1 MGRMIKLIPV
11 LVLVMGLPLALLAC
25 GGDESSESSAAD
37 QAATS
42 PATEGSVAA
51 SEPAATE
58 STSTEKSESI
68 TTSGSTSA
76 ETDREALIALY
87 NATDGAN
94 WTNNENWLSGNPL
107 GEWYGVTTDSLGSV
121 VGLDLSQNG
130 LSGEIPAGLGQLSN
144 LFDLSLGGN
153 QLSGGIPAD
162 LGQLANLVRLRLAG
176 NDLSGCVPD
185 TLRGVSYNDFDE
197 LGLPFCTPD
206 P

>member
-1 MGRMIKLIPV
+1 MGRMIKWIPV

-25 GGDESSESSAAD
+25 GGGESSESSAAD
-37 QAATS
+37 QAA
-42 PATEGSVAA
+42 G
-51 SEPAATE
+51 EPAASE
-58 STSTEKSESI
+58 STSTEESESI
-68 TTSGSTSA
+68 TTSGSASV

-121 VGLDLSQNG
+121 ISLDLSQNG
-130 LSGEIPAGLGQLSN
+130 LSGEIPAELGQLSN
-144 LFDLSLGGN
+144 LKLLTLWQNELHGEIPPELGHLSK
-153 QLSGGIPAD
+153 
-162 LGQLANLVRLRLAG
+162 LVRLRLAG